1 MGNTD
6 HGARL
11 PSYVKKEDSIHV
23 AAFSMM
29 NSEIDP
35 SALEKE
41 SERWEHVAGVVLAGT
56 RRDLDVSQ
64 RELAHRLG
72 WSRNMI
78 ANIETGRRS
87 MNLGEFII
95 VARALNVGPEI
106 LLQRILRW
114 GHSRRPDSQRLS

>member
-1 MGNTD
+1 
-6 HGARL
+6 
-11 PSYVKKEDSIHV
+11 
-23 AAFSMM
+23 MM
-29 NSEIDP
+29 NSQVDP
-35 SALEKE
+35 SALEKDRA
-41 SERWEHVAGVVLAGT
+41 RWERVAGIVLAGT
-56 RRDLDVSQ
+56 RRDLEVSQ

-114 GHSRRPDSQRLS
+114 GHSRRPDSQRLA

>member
-1 MGNTD
+1 
-6 HGARL
+6 
-11 PSYVKKEDSIHV
+11 
-23 AAFSMM
+23 M
-29 NSEIDP
+29 NSQIDP
-35 SALEKE
+35 SALKKE
-41 SERWEHVAGVVLAGT
+41 RACWEHVAGVVLAGT
-56 RRDLDVSQ
+56 RRDLDVTQ
-64 RELAHRLG
+64 RELARRLG

-114 GHSRRPDSQRLS
+114 GNSRRPDSQRFA

>member
-1 MGNTD
+1 
-6 HGARL
+6 
-11 PSYVKKEDSIHV
+11 
-23 AAFSMM
+23 M
-29 NSEIDP
+29 NSQIDP

-41 SERWEHVAGVVLAGT
+41 RAHWEHVAGIVLAGT

-106 LLQRILRW
+106 LFQRILRW
-114 GHSRRPDSQRLS
+114 GNSHRPDSQRFA